1 MKLDFTEKVVDVQI
15 RNISGNTNI
24 SDLETIMIMAAHNV
38 FTAPELF
45 RTYTTANA
53 VNEDGFALD
62 SYVYNSANLAFSQEV
77 RPSMV
82 VVSAGVVDSKYVDM
96 FQDMLNIT
104 QGWLWL
110 VSDLRDAA
118 IQEQLAKVVE
128 PTDKYYVAATHDAN
142 AIVAGVE
149 TDIASVLKPLQYNQT
164 YVWYDDAIETVVP
177 DEDPIISPNYTE
189 IALVARCTSG
199 TIGTVQFLVKKL
211 IGVGVPAS
219 IKTETHQ
226 NTLTAKGYTFAA
238 NASGA
243 VYSYGSGKVVSG
255 EWIDIRLGITWMK
268 IRIRERIFGTISS
281 RDKLGYEADGAAAIE
296 ADVRAVLQEAK
307 NIGIIAQDSQIFVSV
322 PDPTTLSVA
331 QRSSRV
337 LPDVKFTVRMQGA
350 IISTIVRGEVYQ

>member
-24 SDLETIMIMAAHNV
+24 SDLETILIMAAHDQ

-45 RTYTTANA
+45 RTYTSANA
-53 VNEDGFALD
+53 VSEDGFPLD

-82 VVSAGVVDSKYVDM
+82 VVSAGVTESGYVEM
-96 FQDMLNIT
+96 FQEMLNIS

-110 VSDLRDAA
+110 ISDLRDKE
-118 IQEQLAKVVE
+118 IQAQLAAVVE
-128 PTDKYYVAATHDAN
+128 STDKYYVAATHDPN
-142 AIVAGVE
+142 ALVAIDE

-164 YVWYDDAIETVVP
+164 YVWYDDAITVVVP
-177 DEDPIISPNYTE
+177 DEDPVELPNYTE

-211 IGVGVPAS
+211 IGVGVPATV
-219 IKTETHQ
+219 KTDTNQ

-238 NASGA
+238 KANGA
-243 VYSYGSGKVVSG
+243 VYSYGSGKVASG

-268 IRIRERIFGTISS
+268 IRIRERIFATISS

-331 QRSSRV
+331 QRASRV
-337 LPDVKFTVRMQGA
+337 LPDVKFTVRMSGA